1 MLYICVSKFIDMETI
16 TIQFKSNLKAKIL
29 EMLHSFPTNELKIVN
44 EDQVFVANKKK
55 LNIVSDKID
64 NGTAEFCNFKEL
76 DEILEKTISKYE
88 N

>member
-44 EDQVFVANKKK
+44 EDQVFAANKKMLEIALEK
-55 LNIVSDKID
+55 VN
-64 NGTAEFCNFKEL
+64 NGTAECCSVDEL
-76 DEILEKTISKYE
+76 DKFLEKALSDYE